1 MTELECL
8 QAITALLSFIVAVL
22 ILYIAWW
29 LFMKFSRFLNSF
41 F

>member
-8 QAITALLSFIVAVL
+8 QSITALLSFIVVVL

-29 LFMKFSRFLNSF
+29 LFMKFSGFLNSF